1 MYCTS
6 IEDVLK
12 MKIELY
18 ALFWKYDEK
27 NVLSLEYLSSTIKK
41 DEGGSY
47 QKKLQTHSNSK
58 TNHVSFKTIK
68 D

>member
-41 DEGGSY
+41 DEG
-47 QKKLQTHSNSK
+47 KKERG
-58 TNHVSFKTIK
+58 
-68 D
+68 

>member
-1 MYCTS
+1 
-6 IEDVLK
+6 

-41 DEGGSY
+41 DEG
-47 QKKLQTHSNSK
+47 KKEKGYLSEK
-58 TNHVSFKTIK
+58 VTNTFQFKNQPCII
-68 D
+68 